1 MEAPSTPEPLPATPE
16 SQRLLS
22 LELLIGLLTAAA
34 ALLLFTWL
42 GREVLQGEVLAFDER
57 FRALVHGVASP
68 RLTVLM
74 RAASRYGGPGVL
86 VPVGLLVAVAFLIRG
101 WHRGAL
107 LVVVT
112 LAGSGL
118 LNGLLKFS
126 FARVRPASFFDY
138 PLPGSPSFPSGHAL
152 YAASVFGGLAVLLA
166 ARIRSR
172 LLRVGIWFVSIS
184 LILLV
189 GASRVYLGVHY
200 PSDVLAGYAIG
211 IIWVTTVALGDRLAR
226 HRLRRRSR

>member
-1 MEAPSTPEPLPATPE
+1 MEAPSAAEKLPATPE
-16 SQRLLS
+16 AQRLLS
-22 LELLIGLLTAAA
+22 IELLVGLLAAAA
-34 ALLLFTWL
+34 ALVLFTWL
-42 GREVLQGEVLAFDER
+42 GREVLEGEVLAFDER
-57 FRALVHGVASP
+57 IRALLHDPASA
-68 RLTVLM
+68 RLTTLM

-101 WHRGAL
+101 WQRGAL

-112 LAGSGL
+112 LAGAGL
-118 LNGLLKFS
+118 LNWLLKFS

-152 YAASVFGGLAVLLA
+152 YAASVFGGLAILLT
-166 ARIRSR
+166 ARIRS
-172 LLRVGIWFVSIS
+172 LLLQLAIWFVAIS

-189 GASRVYLGVHY
+189 GISRIYLGVHY

-211 IIWVTTVALGDRLAR
+211 VIWVTTVAFGDRLAR
-226 HRLRRRSR
+226 HRRRRRSR